1 MQYRRFGR
9 TNLKIPVLSLGGM
22 RFQKSWDQID
32 FSEVS
37 YEEQN
42 KVENIIDLATQYG
55 LSHVETAKYYGTS
68 EVQLGMCFKNTK
80 KIPNIIQTKIP
91 PNNDPEIFERDVK
104 TSIEKLKVK
113 KIDLLAIHGIN
124 TAEHLHQAIRD
135 GGCIDILRNFLKE
148 NLIGSIGFSTHGKS
162 SLIEK
167 AISTNLFDYVN
178 LHWYFINQEN
188 TNVINLAN
196 KHDLGVFIIS
206 PTDKGGH
213 LHTPS
218 RKMMEFCKP
227 LHPIVFN
234 DLFCL
239 RNQNVHTLSVGIAK
253 DTDFAL
259 HLEAVSL
266 LSESE
271 KYVPKIINKLRQE
284 SINSLGL
291 EWHQNWNRNLPS
303 WEYTPGNINIPV
315 LLWLSNLIDW
325 LGMEGYARA
334 RYQLLGNGSH
344 WFPGFNANLLDVDV
358 SEGQL
363 LKVLEGHINPKK
375 VIKKLRNL
383 KEKFGDKNAKR
394 LSRKYLHNGFFSGLP
409 TFLG

>member
-9 TNLKIPVLSLGGM
+9 TNLEIPILSLGGM
-22 RFQKSWDQID
+22 RFQKSWNQLD

-42 KVENIIDLATQYG
+42 KVENILKLANNYG

-68 EVQLGMCFKNTK
+68 EMQLGIGFQNTK
-80 KIPNIIQTKIP
+80 KIPDIIQTKIP
-91 PNNDPEIFERDVK
+91 PNSDPEIFKRDVM

-124 TAEHLHQAIRD
+124 TDDHLYQAVKD
-135 GGCIDILRNFLKE
+135 GGCIDILRDLQNK

-188 TNVINLAN
+188 TKAINLAN
-196 KHDLGVFIIS
+196 KYDLGVFIIS

-218 RKMMEFCKP
+218 IKMLELCKP

-239 RNQNVHTLSVGIAK
+239 RNKNVHTLSVGVAK
-253 DTDFAL
+253 EEDFDL
-259 HLEAVSL
+259 HLQAIAL
-266 LSESE
+266 LSESDR
-271 KYVPKIINKLRQE
+271 YVPEIINRLRQE
-284 SINSLGL
+284 SINVLGF
-291 EWHQNWNRNLPS
+291 EWYQNWHRNLPS

-325 LGMEGYARA
+325 LDMEGFARA

-344 WFPGFNANLLDVDV
+344 WFPGSNANLLDVDI

-375 VIKKLRNL
+375 VINKLRTL
-383 KEKFGDKNAKR
+383 KQKFGDNVVQR
-394 LSRKYLHNGFFSGLP
+394 LSKK
-409 TFLG
+409 

>member
-9 TNLKIPVLSLGGM
+9 TNLKIPILSLGGM
-22 RFQKSWDQID
+22 RFQKSWDPLD
-32 FSEVS
+32 YSEVS

-42 KVENIIDLATQYG
+42 KVEKILNLASKYG

-68 EVQLGMCFKNTK
+68 EVQLGMGFENTK
-80 KIPNIIQTKIP
+80 NIPNIVQTKIP
-91 PNNDPEIFERDVK
+91 PNIDQKIFENDVI

-113 KIDLLAIHGIN
+113 KVDLLAIHGIN
-124 TAEHLHQAIRD
+124 TAEHLYQAIRN
-135 GGCIDILRNFLKE
+135 GGCIDTLRNLQKE

-162 SLIEK
+162 SLISQ

-188 TNVINLAN
+188 TKVINLAN
-196 KHDLGVFIIS
+196 KYDLGVFIIS

-218 RKMMEFCKP
+218 TKMLELCSP

-239 RNQNVHTLSVGIAK
+239 RNKKVHTLSVGIAK
-253 DTDFAL
+253 ETDFDL

-266 LSESE
+266 LSKSE
-271 KYVPKIINKLRQE
+271 QYIPKITNRLRQE
-284 SINSLGL
+284 AINTLGL
-291 EWHQNWNRNLPS
+291 EWYQNWHRNLPS
-303 WEYTPGNINIPV
+303 WEYTPGNINIPI

-325 LGMEGYARA
+325 LDMEGFARA

-344 WFPGFNANLLDVDV
+344 WFPGCNANLLDVDI

-363 LKVLEGHINPKK
+363 LRVLEGHINPKK
-375 VIKKLRNL
+375 VIRKLRTL
-383 KEKFGDKNAKR
+383 KEKFGDNSAKR
-394 LSRKYLHNGFFSGLP
+394 LSKK
-409 TFLG
+409 

>member
-22 RFQKSWDQID
+22 RFQKSWDQLD

-42 KVENIIDLATQYG
+42 KVENILDLATQYG

-91 PNNDPEIFERDVK
+91 PNSDPEIFERDVLS
-104 TSIEKLKVK
+104 SIKKLKVK

-124 TAEHLHQAIRD
+124 TDEHLHQAIRD
-135 GGCIDILRNFLKE
+135 GGCIDILRNFQKE
-148 NLIGSIGFSTHGKS
+148 NLIGSI
-162 SLIEK
+162 
-167 AISTNLFDYVN
+167 V
-178 LHWYFINQEN
+178 
-188 TNVINLAN
+188 AN

-218 RKMMEFCKP
+218 RKMLEFCKP

-253 DTDFAL
+253 ETDFAL

-394 LSRKYLHNGFFSGLP
+394 LLKK
-409 TFLG
+409 

>member
-22 RFQKSWDQID
+22 RFQKSWDQLD

-42 KVENIIDLATQYG
+42 KVENILDLATQYG

-68 EVQLGMCFKNTK
+68 EVQLGMCFKNNK

-91 PNNDPEIFERDVK
+91 PNSDPEIFERDVLS
-104 TSIEKLKVK
+104 SIEKLKVK

-135 GGCIDILRNFLKE
+135 GGCIDILRNFQKE

-178 LHWYFINQEN
+178 LHWYFINQQN
-188 TNVINLAN
+188 TKVINLAN

-218 RKMMEFCKP
+218 RKMLEFCKP

-239 RNQNVHTLSVGIAK
+239 RNKNFHTLSVCIAK
-253 DTDFAL
+253 ETDFAL

-315 LLWLSNLIDW
+315 LIWLSNLIDW

-344 WFPGFNANLLDVDV
+344 WFPGFNANLLDVDI

-363 LKVLEGHINPKK
+363 LKILEGHINPKQ

-394 LSRKYLHNGFFSGLP
+394 LSRK
-409 TFLG
+409 

>member
-9 TNLKIPVLSLGGM
+9 TNLEIPILSLGGM
-22 RFQKSWDQID
+22 RFQKSWEQLD
-32 FSEVS
+32 FSEIS
-37 YEEQN
+37 NEEQN
-42 KVENIIDLATQYG
+42 KVENILNLANKYG
-55 LSHVETAKYYGTS
+55 ISHVETAKYYGTS
-68 EVQLGMCFKNTK
+68 EVQLGMGFKNIE

-91 PNNDPEIFERDVK
+91 PNSDPEIFKRDIM

-113 KIDLLAIHGIN
+113 RIDLLAIHGIN
-124 TAEHLHQAIRD
+124 TDEHLHHAVKD
-135 GGCIDILRNFLKE
+135 GGCIDILRNLQKE

-167 AISTNLFDYVN
+167 AISTNFFDYVN
-178 LHWYFINQEN
+178 LHWYYINQEN
-188 TNVINLAN
+188 TKAINLA
-196 KHDLGVFIIS
+196 KKYDLGVFIIS

-218 RKMMEFCKP
+218 RKMLEFCKP

-234 DLFCL
+234 DLICL

-253 DTDFAL
+253 ETDFAL

-394 LSRKYLHNGFFSGLP
+394 LSRK
-409 TFLG
+409 

>member
-9 TNLKIPVLSLGGM
+9 TNLNIPVLSLGGM
-22 RFQKSWDQID
+22 RFQKSWDQLD

-42 KVENIIDLATQYG
+42 KVENILDLATQYG

-91 PNNDPEIFERDVK
+91 PNSDPEIFERDVLS
-104 TSIEKLKVK
+104 SIEKLKVK

-135 GGCIDILRNFLKE
+135 GGCIDILRNFQKE

-188 TNVINLAN
+188 TKVINLAN

-218 RKMMEFCKP
+218 RKMLEFCKP

-253 DTDFAL
+253 ETDFAL

-271 KYVPKIINKLRQE
+271 KYLPKIINKLRQE

-358 SEGQL
+358 SEEQL
-363 LKVLEGHINPKK
+363 LKVLEAHINPKK

-383 KEKFGDKNAKR
+383 KEKFGDKNVKR
-394 LSRKYLHNGFFSGLP
+394 LSRK
-409 TFLG
+409 

>member
-9 TNLKIPVLSLGGM
+9 TNLKMPILSLGGM
-22 RFQKSWDQID
+22 RFQKSWDQLD
-32 FSEVS
+32 FSEIS
-37 YEEQN
+37 FEEQN
-42 KVENIIDLATQYG
+42 KVENILKLANQHG
-55 LSHVETAKYYGTS
+55 FSHVETAKYYGTS
-68 EVQLGMCFKNTK
+68 EVQLGVGFLNTK

-91 PNNDPEIFERDVK
+91 PNSDPRIFERDVI

-124 TAEHLHQAIRD
+124 TAEHLDQAIRD
-135 GGCIDILRNFLKE
+135 GGCIDILRVFQKE
-148 NLIGSIGFSTHGKS
+148 NLIGSVGFSTHGKS

-196 KHDLGVFIIS
+196 EHDLGVFIIS

-213 LHTPS
+213 LHSPS
-218 RKMMEFCKP
+218 TKMLELCSP

-239 RNQNVHTLSVGIAK
+239 RNKNVHTLSVGIAK
-253 DTDFAL
+253 EADFEL
-259 HLEAVSL
+259 HLKAISL

-271 KYVPKIINKLRQE
+271 RYVPKIINRLRQE
-284 SINSLGL
+284 SINTLGL

-303 WEYTPGNINIPV
+303 WEYTPGNINIPIM
-315 LLWLSNLIDW
+315 LWLSNLIDW
-325 LGMEGYARA
+325 LDMEGFAKA

-344 WFPGFNANLLDVDV
+344 WFPGCNANLLDVDV

-363 LKVLEGHINPKK
+363 MKVLEGHMNPKK
-375 VIKKLRNL
+375 VIKKLRIL
-383 KEKFGDKNAKR
+383 KEKFGDKVTKR
-394 LSRKYLHNGFFSGLP
+394 LSKK
-409 TFLG
+409 

>member
-9 TNLKIPVLSLGGM
+9 TNLKVPILSLGGM
-22 RFQKSWDQID
+22 RFQKSWDQLD
-32 FSEVS
+32 FDEIS
-37 YEEQN
+37 YQEQN
-42 KVENIIDLATQYG
+42 KLENILNLAKKYG

-68 EVQLGMCFKNTK
+68 ELQLGMAFKNSEQ
-80 KIPNIIQTKIP
+80 IPNIIQTKIP
-91 PNNDPEIFERDVK
+91 PNSDPKIFQRDVM
-104 TSIEKLKVK
+104 TSFEKLQVK

-124 TAEHLHQAIRD
+124 TSELLYQAIRD
-135 GGCIDILRNFLKE
+135 GGCMDILKNLQKE
-148 NLIGSIGFSTHGKS
+148 NLIGSIGFSTHGES

-178 LHWYFINQEN
+178 LHWYYINQEN
-188 TNVINLAN
+188 SKVINLAN
-196 KHDLGVFIIS
+196 RYDLGVFIIS

-218 RKMMEFCKP
+218 KKMLELCSP

-239 RNQNVHTLSVGIAK
+239 RNKNVHTLSVGIAK
-253 DTDFAL
+253 ETDFDL

-266 LSESE
+266 LAESE
-271 KYVPKIINKLRQE
+271 RYVPKIINRLRQE
-284 SINSLGL
+284 SINTFGL
-291 EWHQNWNRNLPS
+291 EWYQNWNKNLPS
-303 WEYTPGNINIPV
+303 WECTPGNINIPV

-325 LGMEGYARA
+325 LDMEGFAKA

-344 WFPGFNANLLDVDV
+344 WFPGCNANLIDVDV
-358 SEGQL
+358 SERQL
-363 LKVLEGHINPKK
+363 MEVLEGHINPKK

-383 KEKFGDKNAKR
+383 KEKFGDNIGKR
-394 LSRKYLHNGFFSGLP
+394 LSTK
-409 TFLG
+409 